1 MKNRSVKKLPDSSI
15 LKHIWPYQNKNS
27 DTDLSLDDMDF
38 LSRDDLPMISV
49 ITPSFN
55 QGEFIEQT
63 IRSVLLQNYP
73 RFEYF
78 VMDGGSNDNTK
89 SVLEKYSSWIT
100 EWKSE
105 TDNGQSH
112 AINKGFAKSSGD
124 IVAWINADDIYL
136 PNTFLSVI
144 KAAIEYPSAGFFY
157 GHWSEINS
165 EGIVQATVSS
175 RAPTVLNLLRSV
187 KSYIAQPTLFFR
199 KAALEEVGFV
209 DENLHMVMDFE
220 LLLRLLSK
228 YQPAQVNNILA
239 SYRVHPDTKTNTM
252 DLLAWQE
259 REKVFRRSVSSKTI
273 HPDAHKYKG
282 QIMSVFFRRAAYEHF
297 CSLRVLEGLR
307 SICLSL
313 FHNPVQLLDLRLW
326 AKFFSSS

>member
-1 MKNRSVKKLPDSSI
+1 MKDISVKQLPSSS
-15 LKHIWPYQNKNS
+15 KEKDIWPYQNKYP
-27 DTDLSLDDMDF
+27 DKELSLHESEF
-38 LSRDDLPMISV
+38 LLRKDLPLITV

-55 QGEFIEQT
+55 QGAFIEQT

-73 RFEYF
+73 RVEYF
-78 VMDGGSNDNTK
+78 VMDGGSTDNTK
-89 SVLEKYSSWIT
+89 SVLEKYSPWIT

-105 TDNGQSH
+105 NDKGQSD
-112 AINKGFAKSSGD
+112 AINKGFAKSTGD
-124 IVAWINADDIYL
+124 VVAWINADDIYR
-136 PNTFLSVI
+136 PNAFLLVA
-144 KAAIEYPSAGFFY
+144 KAMIDNPSAGLFY
-157 GHWSEINS
+157 GDWSEINS
-165 EGIVQATVSS
+165 EGIEQNTFSPKIPS
-175 RAPTVLNLLRSV
+175 VLNLLFAV
-187 KSYIAQPTLFFR
+187 KSYVAQPALFFR
-199 KAALEEVGFV
+199 RTALEEVGFV

-228 YQPAQVNNILA
+228 YEPAQVNKILA

-259 REKVFRRSVSSKTI
+259 REIVFRRSLSSNTI
-273 HPDAHKYKG
+273 HPDAHNYKSE
-282 QIMSVFFRRAAYEHF
+282 IMSVFFRRAAYEHF

-313 FHNPVQLLDLRLW
+313 FHNPVQVLDLRLW

>member
-1 MKNRSVKKLPDSSI
+1 MKDISVKQLPSSS
-15 LKHIWPYQNKNS
+15 KEKDIWPYQNKYP
-27 DTDLSLDDMDF
+27 DKELSLHESEF
-38 LSRDDLPMISV
+38 LLRKDLPLITV

-55 QGEFIEQT
+55 QGAFIEQT

-73 RFEYF
+73 RVEYF
-78 VMDGGSNDNTK
+78 VMDGGSTDNTK
-89 SVLEKYSSWIT
+89 SVLEKYSPWIT

-105 TDNGQSH
+105 NDKGQSD
-112 AINKGFAKSSGD
+112 AINKGFAKSTGD
-124 IVAWINADDIYL
+124 VVAWINADDIYL
-136 PNTFLSVI
+136 PNTFLSVV

-165 EGIVQATVSS
+165 EGIVQSTLSS

-187 KSYIAQPTLFFR
+187 KSYVAQPTLFFR

-228 YQPAQVNNILA
+228 YEPAQVNKILA

-259 REKVFRRSVSSKTI
+259 REIVFRRSLSSKTI
-273 HPDAHKYKG
+273 HPDAHNYKSE
-282 QIMSVFFRRAAYEHF
+282 IMSVFFRRAAYEHF
-297 CSLRVLEGLR
+297 CSLSVLK
-307 SICLSL
+307 
-313 FHNPVQLLDLRLW
+313 V
-326 AKFFSSS
+326 

>member
-144 KAAIEYPSAGFFY
+144 KAAIEYPSAGFVY
-157 GHWSEINS
+157 GHWSEIN
-165 EGIVQATVSS
+165 
-175 RAPTVLNLLRSV
+175 
-187 KSYIAQPTLFFR
+187 
-199 KAALEEVGFV
+199 
-209 DENLHMVMDFE
+209 
-220 LLLRLLSK
+220 
-228 YQPAQVNNILA
+228 
-239 SYRVHPDTKTNTM
+239 
-252 DLLAWQE
+252 
-259 REKVFRRSVSSKTI
+259 
-273 HPDAHKYKG
+273 
-282 QIMSVFFRRAAYEHF
+282 
-297 CSLRVLEGLR
+297 
-307 SICLSL
+307 
-313 FHNPVQLLDLRLW
+313 
-326 AKFFSSS
+326 